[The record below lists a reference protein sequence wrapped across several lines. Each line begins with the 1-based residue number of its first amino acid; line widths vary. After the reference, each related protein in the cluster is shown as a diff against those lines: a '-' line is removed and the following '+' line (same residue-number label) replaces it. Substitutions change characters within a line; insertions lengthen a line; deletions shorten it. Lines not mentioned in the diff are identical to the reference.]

1 MNDYQ
6 GFASNR
12 IIMKIFKYK
21 TRIRNKKDLLSE
33 LELNELGSNGW
44 ELVSFSMGEIQA
56 VYLFKKEM

>member
-1 MNDYQ
+1 
-6 GFASNR
+6 
-12 IIMKIFKYK
+12 MKIFKYK

-33 LELNELGSNGW
+33 LELNELGSNGL